1 MTLQLCSSFFSHCQ
15 RILIKK
21 AKWNFQPIQGMK
33 WKLYHLYHF
42 FLYIFL
48 SGFYFVISFSESNHR
63 VHLYLFVK
71 HRGNSSLKVQN
82 INLSKL
88 LTSTIWWQMIS
99 SWHEPLFQNNL
110 IIPKIIRGSALLEI
124 SDKLN
129 FVGRLRSTDLGSLI
143 GNTRCGNCRIFLTHR
158 FYVKSILVILRH
170 QKLPFWKG
178 QLWILKF
185 GNFWHF

>member
-1 MTLQLCSSFFSHCQ
+1 MKYSTNSRNEIQV
-15 RILIKK
+15 RLI
-21 AKWNFQPIQGMK
+21 FVP
-33 WKLYHLYHF
+33 
-42 FLYIFL
+42 YIFL

-129 FVGRLRSTDLGSLI
+129 FERRLRSTDP
-143 GNTRCGNCRIFLTHR
+143 FL
-158 FYVKSILVILRH
+158 
-170 QKLPFWKG
+170 KLNIALFQCDG
-178 QLWILKF
+178 QF
-185 GNFWHF
+185 